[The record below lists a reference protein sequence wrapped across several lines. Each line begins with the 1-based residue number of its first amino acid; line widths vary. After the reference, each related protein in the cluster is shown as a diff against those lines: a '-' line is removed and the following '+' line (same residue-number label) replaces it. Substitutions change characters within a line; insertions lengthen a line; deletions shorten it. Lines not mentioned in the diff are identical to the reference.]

1 MRKDTLAT
9 RKRIIDA
16 AERLFADKGV
26 EATSLLDIARAAEQ
40 KNRSALQY
48 HFNNKEGLLH
58 AVLDKH
64 AIPITEARNAYLD
77 KLEAAE
83 AYSLYQLVESLVAP
97 LAAQLDNADG
107 GTQFIKIHSEL
118 MSSEQFRHLRQQR
131 DKDLVD
137 VQRMQLMAQSFI
149 DSKIDPDALRARGI
163 LIGCLLIHGLATYL
177 PQQHLLPRDVFL
189 HTLIQ
194 GIVDLIQQSPADN
207 LD

>member
-1 MRKDTLAT
+1 MRKDTQAT

-16 AERLFADKGV
+16 AETLFADKGV

-48 HFNNKEGLLH
+48 HFTNKEGLLH

-64 AIPITEARNAYLD
+64 AIPITQARNAYLD
-77 KLEAAE
+77 QLEAE
-83 AYSLYQLVESLVAP
+83 GSYGLYQLVEALVAP
-97 LAAQLDNADG
+97 MAAQLDNAEG
-107 GTQFIKIHSEL
+107 GREFIKIHSEL
-118 MSSEQFRHLRQQR
+118 MSSEQFRDFRQQR

-137 VQRMQLMAQSFI
+137 VQRMQQMAQPFI
-149 DSKIDPDALRARGI
+149 DKSDPDALRARGI

-177 PQQHLLPRDVFL
+177 PQQSQLPREVFL

-194 GIVDLIQQSPADN
+194 GIVDLMQQQPVSG
-207 LD
+207 